1 MVPAGAL
8 LLMLVCGARPVTGPD
23 DGRKISMAGIVPT
36 LASLGA
42 AVGLLAGCGG
52 TDGGTGGSAASVAPS
67 TTSVAVS
74 APTGDAAVPN
84 RLNLTAKTIGGEQ
97 FSGATLAGKPA
108 VLWFWTPWC
117 PTCQREAP
125 GIAKVA
131 RANAA
136 VTFVGVAAQDQPPVM
151 QEFVDKYD
159 VGFFTNIADVDGA
172 VWQRFGVVA
181 QPAFAFVRKDGSVD
195 VVPGSLSES
204 ELAERVEALART

>member
-1 MVPAGAL
+1 
-8 LLMLVCGARPVTGPD
+8 
-23 DGRKISMAGIVPT
+23 MAGIVHT

-74 APTGDAAVPN
+74 APTGDAAMPTQ
-84 RLNLTAKTIGGEQ
+84 LNFTAKTIGGEQ